1 MEERSCRVV
10 SDRDGVRQREDAAAC
25 DPVSGDPGA
34 AHGHVDRA
42 EDALARA
49 PLGDPRIDDALR
61 GLGHSLEPALL
72 TVLGTC
78 VFRLVWIFFVMP
90 VFPGYEQ
97 LMWVY
102 PISWLL
108 TTLLVFTA
116 YLRIS
121 RKAFALHCHDKSAE

>member
-1 MEERSCRVV
+1 MSIFTK
-10 SDRDGVRQREDAAAC
+10 
-25 DPVSGDPGA
+25 DPDVIHYGEA
-34 AHGHVDRA
+34 RMCIVLVFQ
-42 EDALARA
+42 ALAA
-49 PLGDPRIDDALR
+49 GYEIPASAMR